1 MTNTGAIRARIV
13 AVLLGMALLLL
24 GATVPSR
31 LFGGSLL
38 SLFLFD
44 IVTYTVTAVV
54 LGFLWPSSG
63 WRLGLYLVAVWPPLF
78 LIGLFLSWEEP
89 AKLSMSLTN
98 LLGYLLVVV
107 GACVGTGFGALLSHR
122 SNANVKRD
130 GFSSR

>member
-1 MTNTGAIRARIV
+1 MDVVTNTGAIRARIV
-13 AVLLGMALLLL
+13 AVLLGMSLLLL

-98 LLGYLLVVV
+98 LLG
-107 GACVGTGFGALLSHR
+107 
-122 SNANVKRD
+122 
-130 GFSSR
+130 

>member
-1 MTNTGAIRARIV
+1 
-13 AVLLGMALLLL
+13 MALLLL

-54 LGFLWPSSG
+54 LGFLWPSNG

-78 LIGLFLSWEEP
+78 LIGLFLSWEQP
-89 AKLSMSLTN
+89 AKLDVSLMN
-98 LLGYLLVVV
+98 LLGYLSVVV
-107 GACVGTGFGALLSHR
+107 GACVGAGFGALLSHK
-122 SNANVKRD
+122 SNANVERD
-130 GFSSR
+130 GLSSR